1 MSGRRVWGVYRRS
14 AVRAVAVLVAAMA
27 AILTGCGENDYG
39 LDRKD
44 PQTITIWNYYNGAQ
58 AVAFERLVDEFNN
71 TVGAEKGILVVAE
84 SKNSVSELY
93 QALDDAVNRK
103 AGADD
108 LPDIF
113 QTYLDNAVA
122 LDEKDILV
130 DLGKYVS
137 GKEQE
142 EYVDS
147 YVQEGYFGG
156 DDAWKLFPVAKSTEV
171 MLLNKTDWDRF
182 AAGAGDV
189 SLEDLATV
197 EGLAAVAEKY
207 YEWSGGKSFFG
218 RDAFANYM
226 FAGSA
231 QLGAEIYT
239 VENGQVT
246 LTFDKDVTRK
256 LWDNYYAPYVKGYFK
271 HVGKYRSDDIT
282 LGEIIA
288 QVCSSSSASYFPTE
302 VTRDGESYPIEHL
315 VLPVPRFAEGK
326 GYIVQQG
333 ACMAVTRSTERREY
347 ASVVFLRWL
356 TETDRNLEFA
366 LNSGYLPVKKEAN
379 DVQKLQ
385 DYQTQSGHQMEELQ
399 VDIITCAFGELQE
412 NIPYTT
418 AGFPG
423 ADSLR
428 NLLGEAMIGQA
439 MADRAEI
446 LAASPEEAARLLE
459 QYLGDAHFEEWYASV
474 RLQLEEICGR

>member
-1 MSGRRVWGVYRRS
+1 M
-14 AVRAVAVLVAAMA
+14 
-27 AILTGCGENDYG
+27 
-39 LDRKD
+39 
-44 PQTITIWNYYNGAQ
+44 
-58 AVAFERLVDEFNN
+58 ER
-71 TVGAEKGILVVAE
+71 
-84 SKNSVSELY
+84 
-93 QALDDAVNRK
+93 
-103 AGADD
+103 
-108 LPDIF
+108 
-113 QTYLDNAVA
+113 
-122 LDEKDILV
+122 
-130 DLGKYVS
+130 GK
-137 GKEQE
+137 
-142 EYVDS
+142 
-147 YVQEGYFGG
+147 
-156 DDAWKLFPVAKSTEV
+156 
-171 MLLNKTDWDRF
+171 
-182 AAGAGDV
+182 
-189 SLEDLATV
+189 
-197 EGLAAVAEKY
+197 
-207 YEWSGGKSFFG
+207 
-218 RDAFANYM
+218 
-226 FAGSA
+226 

>member
-1 MSGRRVWGVYRRS
+1 MFKRKGKGKHIM
-14 AVRAVAVLVAAMA
+14 ATVAVLMAAMTA
-27 AILTGCGENDYG
+27 MMTGCGKEDYG
-39 LDRKD
+39 LDKKD

-71 TVGAEKGILVVAE
+71 TVGAEKGILVIAE

-93 QALDDAVNRK
+93 QALEDAVSRK
-103 AGADD
+103 AGAEE

-122 LDEKDILV
+122 LDENDILV
-130 DLGKYVS
+130 DLGKYID
-137 GKEQE
+137 KEEQA

-171 MLLNKTDWDRF
+171 MILNKTDWDLF
-182 AAGAGDV
+182 AAGAGNV
-189 SLEDLATV
+189 SVEDLATV

-207 YEWSGGKSFFG
+207 YDWSGGKSFFG

-231 QLGAEIYT
+231 QLGIEVYT

-246 LTFDKDVTRK
+246 LNFDKDVTRK
-256 LWDNYYAPYVKGYFK
+256 LWDNYYVPYVKGYFK
-271 HVGKYRSDDIT
+271 HVGKYRSDDVT

-288 QVCSSSSASYFPTE
+288 QVCSTSSASYFPTE
-302 VTRDGESYPIEHL
+302 VTRDGDSYPIEHL
-315 VLPVPRFAEGK
+315 VLPVPGFAEGK

-333 ACMAVTRSTERREY
+333 ACMAVTKSTKRREY

-366 LNSGYLPVKKEAN
+366 LSSGYLPVKKEAN
-379 DVQKLQ
+379 DIQKLQ
-385 DYQTQSGHQMEELQ
+385 DYQVQSGHEMEALQM
-399 VDIITCAFGELQE
+399 DIITCAFEELQK
-412 NIPYTT
+412 NTPYTT
-418 AGFPG
+418 AGFQG

-428 NLLGEAMIGQA
+428 SLLGDAMISQA
-439 MADRAEI
+439 MADREEI
-446 LAASPEEAARLLE
+446 LAASPLEAEQLLE
-459 QYLGDAHFEEWYASV
+459 RDLGDAHFEEWYASV
-474 RLQLEEICGR
+474 KLQLEDICSR